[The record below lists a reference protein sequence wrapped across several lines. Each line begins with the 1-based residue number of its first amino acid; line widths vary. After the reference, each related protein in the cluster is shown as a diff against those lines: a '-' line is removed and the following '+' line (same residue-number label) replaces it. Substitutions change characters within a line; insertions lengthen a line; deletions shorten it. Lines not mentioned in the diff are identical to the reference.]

1 MYEKDAASIFLEEF
15 FLNFSSKS
23 DGAAINVI
31 KTIPPVNLSLN
42 CDEAA
47 VTEAIKSCSR
57 LSSSPDG
64 ISSRY

>member
-15 FLNFSSKS
+15 SLNFSSQS
-23 DGAAINVI
+23 DSAAINVI

-42 CDEAA
+42 CDEDA